1 MKVEIMSNKIITFT
15 VNVHKVGGQEKLS
28 IVVALLW
35 KVKHYSGHFSQKTSH
50 TLLICTLGPACTP
63 PRSRVVFSWL
73 RPQNTARPAVYQVSE
88 ASVRQS

>member
-1 MKVEIMSNKIITFT
+1 MFNQITTFA
-15 VNVHKVGGQEKLS
+15 VNVHEVGGQERLS

-35 KVKHYSGHFSQKTSH
+35 KVKHYRGHFSQQTSH

-63 PRSRVVFSWL
+63 RSRVVLSWL
-73 RPQNTARPAVYQVSE
+73 RPQNTARPAVYQASE

>member
-1 MKVEIMSNKIITFT
+1 MSNKITTFT
-15 VNVHKVGGQEKLS
+15 VNVHEVGGQEKLS

-35 KVKHYSGHFSQKTSH
+35 KVKHYRGHFSQQTSH
-50 TLLICTLGPACTP
+50 TLLICTLDPACT
-63 PRSRVVFSWL
+63 RVVFSWL